1 MFLPK
6 FAHMLPANH
15 PMCIKCQNRGRL
27 KPTTMI
33 YQLENALLHQ
43 TTQGTPKTRWGA
55 LSWNIVSC
63 LLQTGNC
70 YKEHSLCVWST
81 AGQFGVHLVR
91 EISPWSSQVL
101 CIGLAQNLKPILSDD
116 KYWNINPNISAFG
129 MWLICDNTWMYN
141 IQAFA
146 WMYHI
151 QAFAWP
157 QIWPNPIPNPIHGC
171 NAFKIFEHIYALK
184 YQQKWPN
191 PISNP
196 IHWLAIIKF

>member
-1 MFLPK
+1 MIIHLIGLTFTNCPSNCRTNQLLFSGGRWWWSRWMTRP
-6 FAHMLPANH
+6 AHH
-15 PMCIKCQNRGRL
+15 
-27 KPTTMI
+27 
-33 YQLENALLHQ
+33 
-43 TTQGTPKTRWGA
+43 
-55 LSWNIVSC
+55 LSWWPGARWDI
-63 LLQTGNC
+63 TGQN
-70 YKEHSLCVWST
+70 
-81 AGQFGVHLVR
+81 GVHLVR

-141 IQAFA
+141 IQAYA

-171 NAFKIFEHIYALK
+171 NTFKIFEHMYALK
-184 YQQKWPN
+184 YQQIWPN

-196 IHWLAIIKF
+196 IHGGGIIKF

>member
-1 MFLPK
+1 MTIASLSSVSRAAYFGILAIATEPWLLYL
-6 FAHMLPANH
+6 AAGLNSLAGLQGILIRWPR
-15 PMCIKCQNRGRL
+15 PSITGQN
-27 KPTTMI
+27 
-33 YQLENALLHQ
+33 
-43 TTQGTPKTRWGA
+43 
-55 LSWNIVSC
+55 
-63 LLQTGNC
+63 
-70 YKEHSLCVWST
+70 
-81 AGQFGVHLVR
+81 GVHLVR

-141 IQAFA
+141 IQAYA

-171 NAFKIFEHIYALK
+171 NTFKIFEHMYALK
-184 YQQKWPN
+184 YQQIWPN

-196 IHWLAIIKF
+196 IHGLAIIKF

>member
-1 MFLPK
+1 MDLSFLRSLAVVPPGFCLKNVLPK
-6 FAHMLPANH
+6 FF
-15 PMCIKCQNRGRL
+15 ITGQN
-27 KPTTMI
+27 
-33 YQLENALLHQ
+33 
-43 TTQGTPKTRWGA
+43 
-55 LSWNIVSC
+55 
-63 LLQTGNC
+63 
-70 YKEHSLCVWST
+70 
-81 AGQFGVHLVR
+81 GVHLVR

-141 IQAFA
+141 IQAYA

-171 NAFKIFEHIYALK
+171 NTFKIFEHMYALK
-184 YQQKWPN
+184 YQQIWPN

-196 IHWLAIIKF
+196 IHGLAIIKF